1 MVNPSM
7 KFFNSST
14 ITARNLCVVAIAL
27 LVLVAGLFF
36 YRGRGIS
43 SRAISSILSKYNEES
58 SYAQIMADYP
68 LNDTIF
74 PPEIP
79 APTFRWI
86 NFDTGSDRWLLSFEF
101 KDKLG
106 RMNFQTKST
115 ELTFTAKNWESI
127 KERSSGTTAT
137 AHIFGVNHSTPTI
150 IRGHAKIIFKT
161 SKDKV
166 GAPLFYREVKPPFE
180 EAARD
185 LSRIRWRFDSIS
197 SISPRIILS
206 NPPFCGSCHSFP
218 RDGKCF
224 VMDMDYA
231 GNKGSYITVEV
242 KEQTV
247 ITADVVNT
255 WDDYE
260 KESNKHTNGFLARV
274 SPDGRYVVSM
284 VRDLFVI
291 AYSSFGDFFFP
302 VRGILAVYDRKND
315 TYYSLPGADDPEYV
329 QCNPCWSPDGKT
341 IVFIRA
347 KAADDKY
354 NTADYSMS
362 SEESLDYLETID
374 GFCYDLYQI
383 PFNDGAGGIAEP
395 LKGASNNG
403 MSNFFPRYSPDGN
416 WIVYCQAKS
425 FIMVRPDSKLHII
438 PAEGGESRRMK
449 CNNQGMNS
457 WHSWSPNS
465 RWLVFASK
473 RHSPF
478 TQLFLTHID
487 DRGRSSPPVILS
499 HMTDP
504 DWAAN
509 VPEFVNTDSN
519 AIKNI
524 ITHF

>member
-1 MVNPSM
+1 MGNPIM
-7 KFFNSST
+7 KYFNSSA
-14 ITARNLCVVAIAL
+14 ILHRILYAVAIAL
-27 LVLVAGLFF
+27 LALILGILF
-36 YRGRGIS
+36 YRERAIS
-43 SRAISSILSKYNEES
+43 SKAISSILLEYNEES
-58 SYAQIMADYP
+58 SYAQIMIDYP
-68 LNDTIF
+68 LNDTVF

-79 APTFRWI
+79 PPTFRWV
-86 NFDTGSDRWLLSFEF
+86 NLDTGSDRWLLSFEF
-101 KDKLG
+101 QDKLE

-115 ELTFTAKNWESI
+115 ELTFSTKNWESI
-127 KERSSGTTAT
+127 KEQSSGKTAT
-137 AHIFGVNHSTPTI
+137 AHIFGINHSAPTI
-150 IRGHAKIIFKT
+150 IRGHGQIIFKT

-197 SISPRIILS
+197 SISPRIVLS
-206 NPPFCGSCHSFP
+206 NPPVCGSCHSFS

-224 VMDMDYA
+224 VMDIDYA
-231 GNKGSYITVEV
+231 GNKGSYAAVQV

-247 ITADVVNT
+247 ITADEINT

-260 KESNKHTNGFLARV
+260 KKSNKHTNGFLAQL
-274 SPDGRYVVSM
+274 SPDGRYVVGM
-284 VRDLFVI
+284 VKDLFVI
-291 AYSSFGDFFFP
+291 THNSFEDFFFP
-302 VRGILAVYDRKND
+302 IRGILVVYDRKNE
-315 TYYSLPGADDPEYV
+315 TYYPLPGADDPEYV
-329 QCNPCWSPDGKT
+329 QCNPCWGPDGKT

-347 KAADDKY
+347 KAADYKY
-354 NTADYSMS
+354 DVENYFLYP
-362 SEESLDYLETID
+362 EEGLEYLETID
-374 GFCYDLYQI
+374 GFCYDLYRI
-383 PFNDGAGGIAEP
+383 SFNDGAGGIAEP

-403 MSNFFPRYSPDGN
+403 MSNFFPKYSPDGN

-425 FIMVRPDSKLHII
+425 FMMVQPDSKLHII

-449 CNNQGMNS
+449 CNNRMMNS

-487 DRGRSSPPVILS
+487 RRGRSSPPVILS
-499 HMTDP
+499 HMTAP

-509 VPEFVNTDSN
+509 VPEFVNTDPN
-519 AIKNI
+519 AMKDI
-524 ITHF
+524 IIDF

>member
-1 MVNPSM
+1 MENPGM
-7 KFFNSST
+7 KYFNSAISR
-14 ITARNLCVVAIAL
+14 RNFCAVAIA
-27 LVLVAGLFF
+27 VLALAIGILF
-36 YRGRGIS
+36 YRE
-43 SRAISSILSKYNEES
+43 RAISSKDVSSILSGYNEQS
-58 SYAQIMADYP
+58 SYAQIMVDYP
-68 LNDTIF
+68 LNDTVF

-79 APTFRWI
+79 PPTFRWI
-86 NFDTGSDRWLLSFEF
+86 NLDVGSDRWLLSFEF

-127 KERSSGTTAT
+127 KERSSGIAAT
-137 AHIFGVNHSTPTI
+137 VHIFGVNHSAPTI
-150 IRGHAKIIFKT
+150 IRGHTKIAFET
-161 SKDKV
+161 SKDEV
-166 GAPLFYREVKPPFE
+166 GAPLLYREVKPPFQ

-197 SISPRIILS
+197 SLSPRIILS
-206 NPPFCGSCHSFP
+206 NPPFCGSCHSFS
-218 RDGKCF
+218 RDGKCL
-224 VMDMDYA
+224 VMDMDYE
-231 GNKGSYITVEV
+231 GNKGSFVTVQV

-247 ITADVVNT
+247 FTADEVNT
-255 WDDYE
+255 WDDFE
-260 KESNKHTNGFLARV
+260 KESSKHTNGFLARV

-302 VRGILAVYDRKND
+302 VRGILAVYDRENE
-315 TYYSLPGADDPEYV
+315 TYYPLPGADDPEYV

-354 NTADYSMS
+354 DTESYSMS

-374 GFCYDLYQI
+374 GFCYDLYRV

-449 CNNQGMNS
+449 CNNLGMNS

-465 RWLVFASK
+465 RWLVFSSK
-473 RHSPF
+473 SHSPF

-487 DRGRSSPPVILS
+487 HKGQSSPPVILS
-499 HMTDP
+499 HMTAP

-509 VPEFVNTDSN
+509 VPEFVNADPNS
-519 AIKNI
+519 IKNI